1 MSRIGKLFE
10 QLELGVRREHA
21 ILGLKT
27 VAWRDLDDRDSLRR
41 CERHGP
47 RIVAR
52 MQRPKGNDVRRAT
65 FDGPAELA
73 AYFRNGRLETIPA
86 GRERRQ
92 ALLVHIA
99 GGFAPDRAYGED
111 EVNRILQSVHADHAT
126 LRRYLV
132 DAGLLRRERG
142 VYRRA

>member
-1 MSRIGKLFE
+1 MAMRS
-10 QLELGVRREHA
+10 
-21 ILGLKT
+21 GL
-27 VAWRDLDDRDSLRR
+27 DS
-41 CERHGP
+41 GTS

-52 MQRPKGNDVRRAT
+52 MQRPKGNDVRRTA
-65 FDGPAELA
+65 FDGPRELA
-73 AYFRNGRLETIPA
+73 AFFRNGRLETIPA

-92 ALLVHIA
+92 ALLAHVA
-99 GGFAPDRAYGED
+99 GGFARDREYRED
-111 EVNRILQSVHADHAT
+111 EVNRILQGVHSDHAT

>member
-1 MSRIGKLFE
+1 VIRF
-10 QLELGVRREHA
+10 GVKS
-21 ILGLKT
+21 GT
-27 VAWRDLDDRDSLRR
+27 GS
-41 CERHGP
+41 

-52 MQRPKGNDVRRAT
+52 MQRPKGNDVRRAA

-92 ALLVHIA
+92 ALLVHVA
-99 GGFAPDRAYGED
+99 GAFAPGREYGED
-111 EVNRILQSVHADHAT
+111 EVNRILQGVHSDHVT

-132 DAGLLRRERG
+132 DAGLLGREHG
-142 VYRRA
+142 VYRRRLG

>member
-1 MSRIGKLFE
+1 
-10 QLELGVRREHA
+10 
-21 ILGLKT
+21 
-27 VAWRDLDDRDSLRR
+27 
-41 CERHGP
+41 
-47 RIVAR
+47 
-52 MQRPKGNDVRRAT
+52 MQRPKGNDVRRAA

-86 GRERRQ
+86 SRERRQ
-92 ALLVHIA
+92 ALLAHVA
-99 GGFAPDRAYGED
+99 DKFEPGREYD
-111 EVNRILQSVHADHAT
+111 ETVVNRILQSVHSDHAT

>member
-1 MSRIGKLFE
+1 
-10 QLELGVRREHA
+10 
-21 ILGLKT
+21 
-27 VAWRDLDDRDSLRR
+27 
-41 CERHGP
+41 
-47 RIVAR
+47 
-52 MQRPKGNDVRRAT
+52 MQRPKGNDVRRAA
-65 FDGPAELA
+65 FEGPPELA

-92 ALLVHIA
+92 ALLEHVVA
-99 GGFAPDRAYGED
+99 GFAPDREYSED
-111 EVNRILQSVHADHAT
+111 EVNRILQNVHSDHAT